1 VEEFPQLNNATR
13 SFIFSKDGVKS
24 EVKEMG
30 RQTLSQTAETLS
42 WVKGRSKGNYV
53 IAGRGLPSGPEPEP

>member
-1 VEEFPQLNNATR
+1 
-13 SFIFSKDGVKS
+13 
-24 EVKEMG
+24 MG

-53 IAGRGLPSGPEPEP
+53 IAGTLLVFVGGTYFYTMSQVRSKDDIDRAIDKRNEGK